1 MNNDLIISFE
11 NGLTISIRD
20 TRMIPDKTIISIS
33 QFVSLTKLFNNIC
46 ETSKYDESNI
56 SDLENSLN
64 FKLGPKTKELLLNV
78 GNPQ

>member
-33 QFVSLTKLFNNIC
+33 QFVGLTKLFNNIC
-46 ETSKYDESNI
+46 ETNKYDESNI
-56 SDLENSLN
+56 YDL
-64 FKLGPKTKELLLNV
+64 
-78 GNPQ
+78 